1 MRNRYITILI
11 LLAALPTLVLSN
23 TSFSSNNQN
32 QSKQTSQP
40 DQTAS
45 TMEIINIDG
54 DVSLS
59 PEQNRIHWNPHAVG
73 LTDKS
78 NWTITYNNET
88 EMHLETTANENGH
101 IATGAWWTTSFK
113 TKQKL
118 PLYTTK
124 PTRVTASFTA
134 NIITAQCTT
143 GNEWLRIALA
153 TAIQRIDGSVVYTEI
168 DLWDSSAVLNNPSS
182 NINQGG
188 NTLYKGGDVTEYKL
202 NQAPQNEWKNYTL
215 QLTEHIN
222 NAWQLKPGDTL
233 ESVYF
238 VIEASGAVTATLK
251 TDDLW
256 ITQVN

>member
-1 MRNRYITILI
+1 MRNRYITVLI
-11 LLAALPTLVLSN
+11 LLATLPTLVLSN
-23 TSFSSNNQN
+23 TSFSSNNQT
-32 QSKQTSQP
+32 QPKQTSQQN
-40 DQTAS
+40 QTAS
-45 TMEIINIDG
+45 TTVIINIDG

-88 EMHLETTANENGH
+88 EMHLETTTNENGH

-124 PTRVTASFTA
+124 PAHVTATFTA
-134 NIITAQCTT
+134 NIITAHCIT

-188 NTLYKGGDVTEYKL
+188 DILYKGGDVTEYKL
-202 NQAPQNEWKNYTL
+202 NQAPLEEWKNYTL

-251 TDDLW
+251 ADDLW

>member
-1 MRNRYITILI
+1 MRNRYITVLI

-23 TSFSSNNQN
+23 TSFSSNNQT
-32 QSKQTSQP
+32 QTKKTSQQN
-40 DQTAS
+40 QTAS
-45 TMEIINIDG
+45 TTETINIDG
-54 DVSLS
+54 DLSLS

-78 NWTITYNNET
+78 NWTITFNNEA
-88 EMHLETTANENGH
+88 EMHLETTPNENGH
-101 IATGAWWTTSFK
+101 IATGAWWTTSFI

-124 PTRVTASFTA
+124 PVHLTATFTA

-168 DLWDSSAVLNNPSS
+168 DLWDSHAVLNNPSS

-202 NQAPQNEWKNYTL
+202 NQANLDEWASYTL
-215 QLTEHIN
+215 NLTDYIN

-238 VIEASGAVTATLK
+238 VIEASGATTATLK
-251 TDDLW
+251 ADDLW
-256 ITQVN
+256 ITQLN

>member
-1 MRNRYITILI
+1 MRKHYITLLIILVS
-11 LLAALPTLVLSN
+11 LPTLILSN
-23 TSFSSNNQN
+23 TSFSSNNQTR
-32 QSKQTSQP
+32 SKQTSQQN
-40 DQTAS
+40 QTAS
-45 TMEIINIDG
+45 TTEIINIDG

-73 LTDKS
+73 LTNAS

-124 PTRVTASFTA
+124 PAHVTATFTA
-134 NIITAQCTT
+134 NIITTQCTT

-153 TAIQRIDGSVVYTEI
+153 TATQRIDGSVVYTEI

-182 NINQGG
+182 DIDQGG
-188 NTLYKGGDVTEYKL
+188 DILYKGGDVTEYKL

-251 TDDLW
+251 ADDLW

>member
-1 MRNRYITILI
+1 MRNRYITVLI
-11 LLAALPTLVLSN
+11 LLATLPTLVLSN
-23 TSFSSNNQN
+23 TSFSSNNQT
-32 QSKQTSQP
+32 QPKQTSQQN
-40 DQTAS
+40 QTAS
-45 TMEIINIDG
+45 TREIVNIDG

-73 LTDKS
+73 LTNAS

-124 PTRVTASFTA
+124 LAHITATFTA

-153 TAIQRIDGSVVYTEI
+153 TATQRIDGSVVYTEI
-168 DLWDSSAVLNNPSS
+168 DLWDSSAALNNPSS

-251 TDDLW
+251 ADDLW